1 MNCSEVQS
9 SVYVYLDGEFAE
21 PESDSYRA
29 HLDACPSCH
38 AYVSQEA
45 SFLVGIRESLV
56 APKAPESLRHR
67 IEATLAIT
75 PVSEKLIAQTPSR
88 ERSGWGA
95 WTGLPVAAA
104 VALAL
109 VIVLPGTQADAEVDP
124 EITHAVT
131 AHHRRMPS
139 EIAGSKDRVRE
150 YLQRSVSFA
159 VEAPLAETELVKL
172 LGARL
177 TQVRGEPAV
186 VYQYLV
192 GSQRISVLQSSS
204 RTRTKR
210 GRVRRA
216 TRPNQTRT
224 TVRKL
229 HHREGYAVVTYE
241 TRGITHA
248 VVSAM
253 PEAELMRIVPA
264 SHQER

>member
-1 MNCSEVQS
+1 MNCTEVQS

-21 PESDSYRA
+21 PESESYRA

-45 SFLVGIRESLV
+45 SFLVGIRESLI
-56 APKAPESLRHR
+56 APKAPAALRHR
-67 IEATLAIT
+67 IEATLAVT
-75 PVSEKLIAQTPSR
+75 PVSKEMLAQTPSR
-88 ERSGWGA
+88 ERRGWSTWA
-95 WTGLPVAAA
+95 GLPAAA
-104 VALAL
+104 ALALAL
-109 VIVLPGTQADAEVDP
+109 VILLPGTQADAEVDP

-139 EIAGSKDRVRE
+139 EIAGSHDRVRE

-186 VYQYLV
+186 VYQYRV
-192 GSQRISVLQSSS
+192 GSQRISVLQASS
-204 RTRTKR
+204 RAIAKR
-210 GRVRRA
+210 NRVRRGA
-216 TRPNQTRT
+216 RPVQTRT

-229 HHREGYAVVTYE
+229 HHHEGYAVVTYE
-241 TRGITHA
+241 TRGVTHA

-253 PEAELMRIVPA
+253 PEAELMRLVPA
-264 SHQER
+264 SHQGR

>member
-21 PESDSYRA
+21 PESESYRA
-29 HLDACPSCH
+29 HLDACQTCH

-56 APKAPESLRHR
+56 APKAPEALRQR
-67 IEATLAIT
+67 IEATLAVT
-75 PVSEKLIAQTPSR
+75 PISKEMLDQTPTK
-88 ERSGWGA
+88 ERGSWITWA
-95 WTGLPVAAA
+95 GLPAAAA
-104 VALAL
+104 VALTL

-139 EIAGSKDRVRE
+139 EIAGSRDRVRE

-159 VEAPLAETELVKL
+159 VEAPLPETEVVKL

-192 GSQRISVLQSSS
+192 GSQRISVLQAPS
-204 RTRTKR
+204 RAIVKR
-210 GRVRRA
+210 NRARRIARPVR
-216 TRPNQTRT
+216 TRT

-229 HHREGYAVVTYE
+229 HHHEGYAVVTYE
-241 TRGITHA
+241 TRGVTHA

-253 PEAELMRIVPA
+253 PEAELMRLVPA
-264 SHQER
+264 SHQEP